1 MTIWGR
7 QAEAVVWGSNDL
19 YSNLVIASK
28 CFLNSSEN
36 SFGVPGLSF
45 VTKQSNR
52 GCGEIILHLSKIKRP
67 FWCLLDRKN
76 IKVLFLG

>member
-1 MTIWGR
+1 MSIRYR
-7 QAEAVVWGSNDL
+7 QTEAVVWGSNDL

-28 CFLNSSEN
+28 CFLNSLEN

-52 GCGEIILHLSKIKRP
+52 GHGGNYPAS
-67 FWCLLDRKN
+67 
-76 IKVLFLG
+76 V